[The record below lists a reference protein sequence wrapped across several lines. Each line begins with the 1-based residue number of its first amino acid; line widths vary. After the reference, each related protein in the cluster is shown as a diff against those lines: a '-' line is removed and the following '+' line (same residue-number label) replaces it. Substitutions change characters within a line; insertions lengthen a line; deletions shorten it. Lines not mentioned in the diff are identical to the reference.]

1 MLSETVFMDTPIY
14 NEHTLTTETCDVDT
28 MQRQGERE
36 DIINKALQE
45 VVGRDDITP
54 EVLKRIAHSYELL
67 KRGPPMNKAELITEE
82 REDNLRIYTE
92 NKAKI
97 YEEYVGKY
105 VVIAK
110 GKVQAVGDSF
120 DEVKYVAL
128 DANHRFIFKVES
140 KKKVRGR
147 LRWPMKEI

>member
-1 MLSETVFMDTPIY
+1 MT
-14 NEHTLTTETCDVDT
+14 
-28 MQRQGERE
+28 
-36 DIINKALQE
+36 
-45 VVGRDDITP
+45 
-54 EVLKRIAHSYELL
+54 
-67 KRGPPMNKAELITEE
+67 KAELITEE

>member
-1 MLSETVFMDTPIY
+1 MLSETVFMDNPIS
-14 NEHTLTTETCDVDT
+14 NEHTLTTETCDVAT
-28 MQRQGERE
+28 MRRQGERK
-36 DIINKALQE
+36 DRINKALQE

-67 KRGPPMNKAELITEE
+67 MPRPPMNKAERINEE

-147 LRWPMKEI
+147 LRWPMKKI

>member
-1 MLSETVFMDTPIY
+1 
-14 NEHTLTTETCDVDT
+14 
-28 MQRQGERE
+28 
-36 DIINKALQE
+36 
-45 VVGRDDITP
+45 
-54 EVLKRIAHSYELL
+54 
-67 KRGPPMNKAELITEE
+67 MNKAELITEE

>member
-1 MLSETVFMDTPIY
+1 MAIETETMDIPTSR
-14 NEHTLTTETCDVDT
+14 HTLTTETYDVAT
-28 MQRQGERE
+28 MQRQGEME
-36 DIINKALQE
+36 DWINKALQ
-45 VVGRDDITP
+45 VVVERDKMTP
-54 EVLKRIAHSYELL
+54 ELVKKIAHSYELL
-67 KRGPPMNKAELITEE
+67 KRRPPMTKAELITEE

>member
-1 MLSETVFMDTPIY
+1 MNSA
-14 NEHTLTTETCDVDT
+14 
-28 MQRQGERE
+28 ER
-36 DIINKALQE
+36 IN
-45 VVGRDDITP
+45 
-54 EVLKRIAHSYELL
+54 
-67 KRGPPMNKAELITEE
+67 EE
-82 REDNLRIYTE
+82 REENLRIYTE

-110 GKVQAVGDSF
+110 GKIQAVGDSF

-147 LRWPMKEI
+147 LRWPMKKI

>member
-1 MLSETVFMDTPIY
+1 MT
-14 NEHTLTTETCDVDT
+14 
-28 MQRQGERE
+28 
-36 DIINKALQE
+36 
-45 VVGRDDITP
+45 
-54 EVLKRIAHSYELL
+54 
-67 KRGPPMNKAELITEE
+67 KAELITEE

-97 YEEYVGKY
+97 YEEYVGRY

-110 GKVQAVGDSF
+110 GKIQAVGESF
-120 DEVKYVAL
+120 DDVKNVAL

-147 LRWPMKEI
+147 LRWPMKKI

>member
-1 MLSETVFMDTPIY
+1 
-14 NEHTLTTETCDVDT
+14 
-28 MQRQGERE
+28 
-36 DIINKALQE
+36 
-45 VVGRDDITP
+45 
-54 EVLKRIAHSYELL
+54 
-67 KRGPPMNKAELITEE
+67 MNKAELITEE

-147 LRWPMKEI
+147 LRWPMKRK

>member
-1 MLSETVFMDTPIY
+1 MT
-14 NEHTLTTETCDVDT
+14 
-28 MQRQGERE
+28 
-36 DIINKALQE
+36 
-45 VVGRDDITP
+45 
-54 EVLKRIAHSYELL
+54 
-67 KRGPPMNKAELITEE
+67 KAERITEE

-97 YEEYVGKY
+97 YEEYVGRY

-140 KKKVRGR
+140 KEKVRGR
-147 LRWPMKEI
+147 LRWPMKNLSFKKKALPKK